1 MICFVEGRF
10 VPPSK
15 ASKLL
20 GAIPVACATSLRR
33 KPMISRMERSASAI
47 SREGTRGMLS
57 GSVPVGNVMTLLQLG
72 VGIGLGLSFFRSS
85 YDRKMRNLYDA
96 LSDIK
101 DRVYPSNGQT
111 PSSYKF
117 GVVRLSRDCDVV
129 KQRLLRFSNCCQ
141 LVALILGSANAAFL
155 IRHAV
160 FIEMDRVSANYAGLV
175 SLLSIVSYAILLCFI
190 ELVLF
195 LDTYTLS
202 DRLSKFQQD
211 VMDGRDGG
219 PY

>member
-1 MICFVEGRF
+1 
-10 VPPSK
+10 
-15 ASKLL
+15 
-20 GAIPVACATSLRR
+20 
-33 KPMISRMERSASAI
+33 
-47 SREGTRGMLS
+47 MLS
-57 GSVPVGNVMTLLQLG
+57 GSVPVGNVITLLQLG

-129 KQRLLRFSNCCQ
+129 KQRLLRFSNYCQ
-141 LVALILGSANAAFL
+141 LIALVLASSNAGFL
-155 IRHAV
+155 IQHTV
-160 FIEMDRVSANYAGLV
+160 FLGLDRVSANYAGLISV
-175 SLLSIVSYAILLCFI
+175 LSVISYAILLCFI

-195 LDTYTLS
+195 LDTYTVS
-202 DRLSKFQQD
+202 DRLSKFQRD
-211 VMDGRDGG
+211 VTEGRDEG